1 MRRFVSQVSGKYVS
15 YLTMGNN
22 KIVEPGFR
30 HICTPSCVAQEILQ
44 VSTQVKYALEKRIGL
59 TCEVCCALNH
69 FLIRVVK
76 SSGDSS

>member
-1 MRRFVSQVSGKYVS
+1 MSQVSGKYVS
-15 YLTMGNN
+15 YLTVGNN

-44 VSTQVKYALEKRIGL
+44 VSTQVKYNDLEKRIG
-59 TCEVCCALNH
+59 VRCALNH

>member
-15 YLTMGNN
+15 YLTVGNN

-44 VSTQVKYALEKRIGL
+44 ISTQVRHALEKRICVHLCG
-59 TCEVCCALNH
+59 VP
-69 FLIRVVK
+69 
-76 SSGDSS
+76 